1 MNTKVMILL
10 FLVAVPLICLAQIRM
25 EKNAISL
32 EVYIWSF
39 KLITI
44 QIDKKAHITINRKR
58 FHKKKTKHRIVISPL
73 VFTSLGL
80 KLFIQLNADSD
91 AFAKALIQGIGICL
105 KNYGKLWVIDTNNPS
120 VSLSLYGKFTVF
132 KILSAVLTN
141 TKVVRKK
148 IK

>member
-1 MNTKVMILL
+1 MNTKIMILL
-10 FLVAVPLICLAQIRM
+10 FLVAVPLICLVQIRL
-25 EKNAISL
+25 EKSAISL

-39 KLITI
+39 KFITL
-44 QIDKKAHITINRKR
+44 QIDQKAHITINGKR
-58 FHKKKTKHRIVISPL
+58 LHKKKTKHKTVISPL
-73 VFTSLGL
+73 IFTFLGL

-91 AFAKALIQGIGICL
+91 AFAKAIIQGIGMWI
-105 KNYGKLWVIDTNNPS
+105 KNYGKLWVIDSNNPS

-148 IK
+148 